1 VWPIVEQQVIWTV
14 GHSRHPLETFAQLL
28 LCHRVQVVADVRSY
42 PYSRVAPQFGR
53 EHLQSLDIQYL
64 FLGEQLGGRPSNEE
78 HYDEEGHALYE
89 PMSQEPGFCEAIEQ
103 LIAGSEEH
111 RIALLCSEA
120 DPEFCHRRLLVGKV
134 LTERGMKLRHI
145 LGDGSVRTERTVSL
159 PPYTPQQSIFGA
171 QEQRWRS
178 TQSVLRKRAPSTFS
192 ID

>member
-1 VWPIVEQQVIWTV
+1 MQRRAIWTV
-14 GHSRHPLETFAQLL
+14 GHSNHPLETFAQLL
-28 LCHRVQVVADVRSY
+28 LCHRVQVIADVRSF

-53 EHLQSLDIQYL
+53 EHLACALESLDVRYL

-78 HYDEEGHALYE
+78 HYDDEGHALYE
-89 PMSQEPGFCEAIEQ
+89 PMSKEPAFCEAIEQ
-103 LIAGSEEH
+103 LIAGCEEH

-134 LTERGMKLRHI
+134 LTEREMELRHI
-145 LGDGSVRTERTVSL
+145 LGDASLVTERTVTL
-159 PPYTPQQSIFGA
+159 PPYNPQQTIFGA

-178 TQSVLRKRAPSTFS
+178 TQSVSRKRAQSTFS